1 MEITL
6 EPDLEFAI
14 RELARR
20 DGRTPEALA
29 IDILRQRL
37 LTPIN
42 GITPRDDWERQLLSA
57 ATDCGVSLPP
67 AALTSDGMY
76 E

>member
-6 EPDLEFAI
+6 DPDLESAI
-14 RELARR
+14 RESARR
-20 DGRTPEALA
+20 DGRTPEAVA

-37 LTPIN
+37 LTSTD
-42 GITPRDDWERQLLSA
+42 GITPRDDWERRLLDA
-57 ATDCGVSLPP
+57 TTDCGVSLPP

>member
-6 EPDLEFAI
+6 DPDLESAI
-14 RELARR
+14 RESARR

-37 LTPIN
+37 LASTN
-42 GITPRDDWERQLLSA
+42 GITPRDDWERRLLSA

-67 AALTSDGMY
+67 AELTSDGMY